1 MAAKWRLNTSK
12 REISRFF
19 FPPHKEIECIL
30 SGIPGALGI
39 LLGVEPFVAG
49 VGITLVGA
57 EGALK
62 TIEERGTAV
71 GFSDANEKEGM
82 GKDVLARELPE
93 TAEEPEVAM
102 VEGVPVEEAAG
113 EVVEA

>member
-1 MAAKWRLNTSK
+1 M
-12 REISRFF
+12 
-19 FPPHKEIECIL
+19 
-30 SGIPGALGI
+30 

-71 GFSDANEKEGM
+71 GFCDSNEKEGM
-82 GKDVLARELPE
+82 GKEVEREVPE
-93 TAEEPEVAM
+93 TAGVPEVE
-102 VEGVPVEEAAG
+102 EGVG
-113 EVVEA
+113 EKVGES